1 MMASGAPWTSPCE
14 DHVRGHLF
22 ERACFATPLS
32 SWPTSRCA
40 GRTIKPEGSAHTEGE
55 GGPPITEI
63 RAGTATA
70 PHAIVPFPLLAICS
84 SPLYLPE
91 ISSLMIV
98 YKCSHYTPS
107 PAA

>member
-1 MMASGAPWTSPCE
+1 MASGAPWTSPCE

-22 ERACFATPLS
+22 ERACFATPRASGRHLGA
-32 SWPTSRCA
+32 PA
-40 GRTIKPEGSAHTEGE
+40 GRSSLKGRLTQR
-55 GGPPITEI
+55 GGCPPITEI
-63 RAGTATA
+63 SAGTATA
-70 PHAIVPFPLLAICS
+70 PHSIVSLPLLAICS

-98 YKCSHYTPS
+98 YECSHYTPS